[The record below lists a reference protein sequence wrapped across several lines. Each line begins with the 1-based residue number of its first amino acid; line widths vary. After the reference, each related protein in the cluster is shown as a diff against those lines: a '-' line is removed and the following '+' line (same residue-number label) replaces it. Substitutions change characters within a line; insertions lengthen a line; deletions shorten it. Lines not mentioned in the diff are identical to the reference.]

1 MIAYFIIFNHQIP
14 YMVSSISIQCSHTTS
29 NKILSHTIFKLQWLS
44 TVSNRIQTPYPRNN
58 TLQDFPASISS
69 MFPPPP
75 RKHGVPTARNLF
87 LSSCELSHLLFSL
100 PGEHGNDFFAWPII
114 YHHSRVDRTVTTA
127 FHTIQR
133 WSLTTHLDHLCFIM
147 VFPSQKTQ
155 ASKITAWLFVCWL
168 TIHCLTSTSRRKSP

>member
-14 YMVSSISIQCSHTTS
+14 YMVSSKPFNAHIQLQIKS
-29 NKILSHTIFKLQWLS
+29 LSHTIFINSSGFPLYQTKSKLL
-44 TVSNRIQTPYPRNN
+44 TPE
-58 TLQDFPASISS
+58 TTFSKISLPASPVCL
-69 MFPPPP
+69 FPP
-75 RKHGVPTARNLF
+75 KHRVPTARNLF

-100 PGEHGNDFFAWPII
+100 PGEHGNDFFAWPIL
-114 YHHSRVDRTVTTA
+114 YHHSRVDRNVTTA

-155 ASKITAWLFVCWL
+155 ASKITAWLFVCWF